1 MDIHKV
7 IGYIP
12 RPKKGWV
19 MPGHKYTGP
28 YNPLE
33 EQLDENDLPIQGQE
47 PFNKVDEISMRH
59 DICYRDNPKGK
70 KKCDKI
76 MLHELDLL
84 EPSNMRERMDKYVT
98 TKMIGAKQSLGLG
111 ITWTNRLANELHK
124 PIKKKFKK
132 RYVFVRNVDDIWAAD
147 LIDLR
152 SHSKENGGFKY
163 VLMVIDVFSKYGWAV
178 PLKTKTG
185 VAVTD
190 ALESIF
196 KDHTP
201 KKLWVDQG
209 NEFYNQVLEPVL
221 KKHDIQIYSTHND
234 EKCSVVERWNRTIK
248 TQLWKYF
255 TANGTYQYT
264 DVLQALITKYN
275 TTVNRSTKFTPTDAR
290 KPQNRDRVF
299 KNLYFKK
306 VKERNTI
313 PKFKVGD
320 EVRITRKKKL
330 FEKGYTPNWTNNI
343 YTIDKLLPTLPPTYK
358 IKTDRGDVLEG
369 SFYEQELQ
377 LNKVDHFMIEKIL
390 GWKNIKK
397 KKYGL
402 VKWVGY
408 DDSYNTWE
416 PEKEI
421 KDLKD
426 L

>member
-264 DVLQALITKYN
+264 DVLQALINKYN

-330 FEKGYTPNWTNNI
+330 FEKGYTANWTNKI

>member
-1 MDIHKV
+1 
-7 IGYIP
+7 
-12 RPKKGWV
+12 
-19 MPGHKYTGP
+19 
-28 YNPLE
+28 
-33 EQLDENDLPIQGQE
+33 
-47 PFNKVDEISMRH
+47 
-59 DICYRDNPKGK
+59 
-70 KKCDKI
+70 
-76 MLHELDLL
+76 
-84 EPSNMRERMDKYVT
+84 
-98 TKMIGAKQSLGLG
+98 MI
-111 ITWTNRLANELHK
+111 N
-124 PIKKKFKK
+124 
-132 RYVFVRNVDDIWAAD
+132 
-147 LIDLR
+147 
-152 SHSKENGGFKY
+152 
-163 VLMVIDVFSKYGWAV
+163 
-178 PLKTKTG
+178 
-185 VAVTD
+185 
-190 ALESIF
+190 
-196 KDHTP
+196 
-201 KKLWVDQG
+201 
-209 NEFYNQVLEPVL
+209 
-221 KKHDIQIYSTHND
+221 
-234 EKCSVVERWNRTIK
+234 
-248 TQLWKYF
+248 
-255 TANGTYQYT
+255 
-264 DVLQALITKYN
+264 KYN

-330 FEKGYTPNWTNNI
+330 FEKGYTANWTNKI

>member
-1 MDIHKV
+1 
-7 IGYIP
+7 
-12 RPKKGWV
+12 

-28 YNPLE
+28 YNPLD

-178 PLKTKTG
+178 PLKSKTG
-185 VAVTD
+185 IAVTE

-264 DVLQALITKYN
+264 DVLQALINKYN

-330 FEKGYTPNWTNNI
+330 FEKGYTANWTNKI